1 MPVTPRRRSKVL
13 TRLIKLSKN
22 KKTLKKKGFVLSK
35 HEVRQ
40 LEVGKTEI
48 NTISNRIED
57 MTKRGTIHMIKTEKR
72 LAPF

>member
-13 TRLIKLSKN
+13 TTLIKLSKN
-22 KKTLKKKGFVLSK
+22 KKTLKMKGVVLSK

-40 LEVGKTEI
+40 LEVGKAEI